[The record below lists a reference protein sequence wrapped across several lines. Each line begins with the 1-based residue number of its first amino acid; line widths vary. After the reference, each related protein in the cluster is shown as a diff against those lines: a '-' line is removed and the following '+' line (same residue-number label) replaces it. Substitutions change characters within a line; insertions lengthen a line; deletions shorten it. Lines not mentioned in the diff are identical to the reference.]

1 MRLWYARRAVPWAAF
16 WACLAL
22 AAGLAGAIQ
31 VWERAAWLLLPTV
44 LAAVAAAS
52 GFSFDD
58 RAVSVTSVTPRGGR
72 WSRLVRLA
80 VAGLPVLAWGA
91 LVATLPAE
99 VPVDTGRWWLIGLAG
114 CLLAAGLGSVA
125 VRARVARPGGQ
136 VATVLALLVL
146 VPVVMGPFLRWD
158 PLFPVGD
165 FPDRVLGVWLGLAA
179 LGLVLVAVGLRQ
191 TAYAASS
198 PARSALARPTT
209 RVP

>member
-16 WACLAL
+16 WACLGVAAVL
-22 AAGLAGAIQ
+22 ASVIQ
-31 VWERAAWLLLPTV
+31 VWERAAWLGLPMA
-44 LAAVAAAS
+44 LAVTAAAS

-58 RAVSVTSVTPRGGR
+58 RAVSVTSVTPRGSR

-99 VPVDTGRWWLIGLAG
+99 IPVDTGRWWLIGLAG
-114 CLLAAGLGSVA
+114 CLLAAGLGA
-125 VRARVARPGGQ
+125 AAARRRMARPGGQ

-179 LGLVLVAVGLRQ
+179 VGLALVAAGFRP
-191 TAYAASS
+191 TAYAAAA
-198 PARSALARPTT
+198 PEGRVT
-209 RVP
+209 RQHG